1 MKPASRIAA
10 TLAAGWIV
18 ATGIGPIARRS
29 WAQDGPRWF
38 ARVEVSGT
46 TVRVNDQAIL
56 TIRKAN
62 GGFKA
67 GERARIAGER
77 IRDAIRDGLEA
88 DELRVAVDHEMRSRK
103 VRRTVTRKVPK
114 TVRRKVGKGKNAKV
128 KKVVVQVS
136 RRVRTMVTVRYEVE
150 VEARVLGRGRILA
163 VARGADA
170 DAAGVDE
177 PSDLAGAWRRELASA
192 LRLPGLS
199 VSSDRQVIPLG
210 ERRTIRI
217 GGVARGPIAVRV
229 EGGKASPIGAVLR
242 GGMLTLSGKD
252 LGRDS
257 LVLEREGATARIDIK
272 VQHLAA
278 DFLPAAPVSLTGA
291 GIRADALATLV
302 ARRAREAVVARP
314 GGQVRLDPEPE
325 AVPSPPPGKAR
336 GVPVWVSVEG
346 PDLIPVRRV
355 VVVPLRPGPLRRE
368 ETKALFF
375 SNDPERFSDFGTLYV
390 GRLDRSP
397 ARLLW
402 HHQNG
407 MQSPVWFVVELINDT
422 DAPMRIQAVG
432 ADAGPV
438 RDTVWVGYR
447 AASDFLTD
455 FKGDSGVVL
464 DIAPRSRMAVRATRL
479 PSGLSLSGLMQ
490 FRVVEGGAPLIRVAA
505 DRLGDTLSVPGILAN
520 HPVHEALV
528 QEATRLSEH
537 VYTTPQKTLKVHY
550 RVGGRYGMVFLGR
563 APVERPGGVLDGCYG
578 VFYDIDVEL
587 ENPTSAPADV
597 RFVLEPAAGLT
608 GGVFLI
614 GNKRV
619 EIPQINLPREKVLE
633 RVRLAP
639 GGKRTV
645 RMRTIPLSGSNYPV
659 NIWIRSGR

>member
-1 MKPASRIAA
+1 S
-10 TLAAGWIV
+10 L
-18 ATGIGPIARRS
+18 
-29 WAQDGPRWF
+29 
-38 ARVEVSGT
+38 
-46 TVRVNDQAIL
+46 
-56 TIRKAN
+56 
-62 GGFKA
+62 
-67 GERARIAGER
+67 
-77 IRDAIRDGLEA
+77 
-88 DELRVAVDHEMRSRK
+88 
-103 VRRTVTRKVPK
+103 
-114 TVRRKVGKGKNAKV
+114 
-128 KKVVVQVS
+128 
-136 RRVRTMVTVRYEVE
+136 
-150 VEARVLGRGRILA
+150 
-163 VARGADA
+163 
-170 DAAGVDE
+170 
-177 PSDLAGAWRRELASA
+177 
-192 LRLPGLS
+192 
-199 VSSDRQVIPLG
+199 DRQVIPLG
-210 ERRTIRI
+210 ERRTVRI
-217 GGVARGPIAVRV
+217 GGVARGPIALRA
-229 EGGKASPIGAVLR
+229 EGGKASPVGAVLR
-242 GGMLTLSGKD
+242 GGVLTLTGKD

-257 LVLEREGATARIDIK
+257 LVLEREGATARVDVK
-272 VQHLAA
+272 VLHYAA
-278 DFLPAAPVSLTGA
+278 DFRGAEPVPLTGA

-302 ARRAREAVVARP
+302 ARRAREATLGRPGATVTLDPAPEKVAPPRP
-314 GGQVRLDPEPE
+314 GGDKV
-325 AVPSPPPGKAR
+325 
-336 GVPVWVSVEG
+336 VPVWVSVDG
-346 PDLIPVRRV
+346 PDLIPVRRAV
-355 VVVPLRPGPLRRE
+355 RVPLRSRPLPRE

-390 GRLDRSP
+390 GRVDRSP

-407 MQSPVWFVVELINDT
+407 LQSPVWFVVELINDT
-422 DAPMRIQAVG
+422 DAPMRVQAVG

-490 FRVVEGGAPLIRVAA
+490 FRVVAGGAPMVRVAA
-505 DRLGDTLSVPGILAN
+505 DRLGDSLTVPGILAN

-528 QEATRLSEH
+528 QEANRLSEH
-537 VYTTPQKTLKVHY
+537 VYTTPQKTLKVRY

-614 GNKRV
+614 GDKRV
-619 EIPQINLPREKVLE
+619 EIPQINLPKEKLLE
-633 RVRLAP
+633 RIRLAP
-639 GGKRTV
+639 GATRTV